1 MMTSYLV
8 GFGMCFL
15 FAGIVSILWVRG
27 IDYMKKNH
35 PDYKADDW
43 LNWDKDMTEDD
54 KNQIG

>member
-1 MMTSYLV
+1 MTSYLV